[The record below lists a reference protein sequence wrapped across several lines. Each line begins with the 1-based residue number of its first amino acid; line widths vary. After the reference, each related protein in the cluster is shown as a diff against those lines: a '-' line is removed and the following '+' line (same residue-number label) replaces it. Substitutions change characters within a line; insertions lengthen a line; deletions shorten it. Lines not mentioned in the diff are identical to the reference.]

1 MILIST
7 VLKNIKIFF
16 KKSLATL
23 LVVDFY
29 DISKKI
35 CLFFKRCFLFGVKQY
50 LKFNI
55 ILIYIFSEYSVF
67 YLFYLFLVM
76 YGSYGGRETG
86 FETSHYTGF
95 FITSY
100 LLGTSIEIFLICK
113 IASTRKF
120 LDNLLGKEYIISY
133 LEKHAFTLPVVKF
146 VLPIIATGVTEIATT
161 SFAFDKAIKAITSV
175 KDNYDRA
182 EPGPPSDWDSKTKE
196 KYRSDM
202 AEVRK
207 AHKTELVTTVA
218 DSDTTKAIV
227 KGVSSAASNVVK
239 YIFGKNK

>member
-1 MILIST
+1 
-7 VLKNIKIFF
+7 VR
-16 KKSLATL
+16 
-23 LVVDFY
+23 V
-29 DISKKI
+29 
-35 CLFFKRCFLFGVKQY
+35 
-50 LKFNI
+50 
-55 ILIYIFSEYSVF
+55 
-67 YLFYLFLVM
+67 
-76 YGSYGGRETG
+76 
-86 FETSHYTGF
+86 
-95 FITSY
+95 
-100 LLGTSIEIFLICK
+100 LICK

-120 LDNLLGKEYIISY
+120 LDNLLGKEYVISY

-146 VLPIIATGVTEIATT
+146 VLPIIAAGVTEIATT
-161 SFAFDKAIKAITSV
+161 SFAFDKAITSV

-207 AHKTELVTTVA
+207 THKTGLVTTVA